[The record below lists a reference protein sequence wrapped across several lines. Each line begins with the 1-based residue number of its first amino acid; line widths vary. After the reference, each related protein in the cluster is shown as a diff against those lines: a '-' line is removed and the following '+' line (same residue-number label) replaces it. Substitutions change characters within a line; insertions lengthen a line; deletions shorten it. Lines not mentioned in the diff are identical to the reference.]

1 MIRQATIEDLPSLI
15 EMGRAL
21 HAESPRYRG
30 MAFSEAKLI
39 RLFDDLHGTLL
50 SKPGVC
56 FVAERDGY
64 VIGMTVGIIAARWF
78 SEELFLSELT
88 MYVKPEHRGGTAFR
102 RLVDA
107 MEQWAALEKVG
118 PPVFGVSTDVHPER
132 TVKAYERMGYQL
144 AGYTMV
150 KNHG

>member
-1 MIRQATIEDLPSLI
+1 MIRQAVIGDLPALV

-21 HAESPRYRG
+21 HAESPRYRH
-30 MAFSEAKLI
+30 MAFSEDKLV
-39 RLFDDLHGTLL
+39 RLFHDLQGTLL

-78 SEELFLSELT
+78 SEDLFLSELT
-88 MYVKPEHRGGTAFR
+88 MYVRPEHRGGTAFR

-107 MEQWAALEKVG
+107 MEQWAAAEKIA
-118 PPVFGVSTDVHPER
+118 PPVFGVSTDVHPEK
-132 TVKAYERMGYQL
+132 TVAAYERIGYQL

-150 KNHG
+150 KKNG